1 MMRALLFG
9 LRGPQLFNHSEGPML
24 GAMLPPLVQLNPHPP
39 PENTKK
45 KKKERRAL
53 LAEGMPNYV

>member
-24 GAMLPPLVQLNPHPP
+24 GAMLPPLVQLNPPTP
-39 PENTKK
+39 TQGKK
-45 KKKERRAL
+45 KKSRTV
-53 LAEGMPNYV
+53 LAEGMPNYI

>member
-24 GAMLPPLVQLNPHPP
+24 GAMLPPLVQLNPPPHPHP
-39 PENTKK
+39 GGKK
-45 KKKERRAL
+45 KKKA
-53 LAEGMPNYV
+53 

>member
-24 GAMLPPLVQLNPHPP
+24 GATLPPLVQLKHTPP
-39 PENTKK
+39 RSPQ
-45 KKKERRAL
+45 KKKESREL
-53 LAEGMPNYV
+53 